1 MATRALGTGDQLR
14 KRELAQIHI
23 GKAALQMD
31 DDAYRAM
38 LWAVARVRSS
48 KDLDWT
54 GRKRVLDH
62 LVKCGWKNTP
72 KRSPDPVIRKVR
84 SLWLT
89 LKDLGVLTDPS
100 EKALR
105 SFVKRTAGVERMEWL
120 NGRQA
125 ETVIEALKGWVAR
138 VEAEKGAA

>member
-1 MATRALGTGDQLR
+1 MAARTLGTGDQLR

-23 GKAALQMD
+23 AKAALQMD

-38 LWAVARVRSS
+38 LWAIARVRSS

-62 LVKCGWKNTP
+62 LVKCGWKNSA
-72 KRSPDPVIRKVR
+72 KRPADPVSRKIR
-84 SLWLT
+84 SQWLT
-89 LKDLGVLTDPS
+89 LRDLGALTDPS

-105 SFVKRTAGVERMEWL
+105 AFVKRTVGVERLEWL

-125 ETVIEALKGWVAR
+125 ETVIEALKGWIARLESKGPVA
-138 VEAEKGAA
+138 

>member
-23 GKAALQMD
+23 AKAALQMD
-31 DDAYRAM
+31 DEAYRA
-38 LWAVARVRSS
+38 LLFTIARVRSAAQ
-48 KDLDWT
+48 LDWT

-62 LVKCGWKNTP
+62 MVKCGWKNTA
-72 KRSPDPVIRKVR
+72 KRPTDPVSRKIR
-84 SLWLT
+84 SQWLT
-89 LKDLGVLTDPS
+89 LRDLGALTDPS

-120 NGRQA
+120 TASQA
-125 ETVIEALKGWVAR
+125 ATVIEALKAWVAR
-138 VEAEKGAA
+138 LETAK